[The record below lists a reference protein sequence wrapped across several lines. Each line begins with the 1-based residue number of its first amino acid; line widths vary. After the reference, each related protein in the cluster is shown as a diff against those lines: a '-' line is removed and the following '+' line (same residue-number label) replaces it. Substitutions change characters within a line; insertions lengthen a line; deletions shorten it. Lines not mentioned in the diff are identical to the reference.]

1 MTIPLIEIKHI
12 CKSYNSI
19 TILNNVSFTVQP
31 GEFLTLLGPSGCG
44 KTTLLRMISGF
55 EKPSSGEI
63 FINGQC
69 VNHLPPQK
77 RDVHTVFQSYA
88 LFPHLSVFE
97 NVAFALRCKRID
109 KDEITQR
116 VNESL
121 RLVQLESFATRNSL
135 QLSGGQ
141 QQRVAIAR
149 AIINRPQVL
158 LLDEPLSSLDYRLRK
173 AMQYELKQLQK
184 TLNMTFIFVTHD
196 QEEALSMSDRIVIFN
211 HGDIEQIG
219 TPRDVYETPSN
230 LHVAK
235 FIGEANIFDIHVD
248 ALDGT
253 EVITTIG
260 STSLRC
266 NNTGNYKVGD
276 KVHLIVRP
284 EDIRVWSEAEIPDTK
299 GMLPG
304 KIVDIIY
311 KGSTVDLK
319 VALSDGKIINASEF
333 FDEDDET
340 LEYLV
345 DELVW
350 VHWLTGWE
358 VLLPYENASIP
369 SPHGAKMSRSDE

>member
-1 MTIPLIEIKHI
+1 MIPLIEIKNV
-12 CKSYNSI
+12 CKSYHSL
-19 TILNNVSFTVQP
+19 TILKDISFSVQP

-55 EKPSSGEI
+55 EQPTSGEI
-63 FINGQC
+63 YINGLC
-69 VNHLPPQK
+69 VNQLPPQK

-97 NVAFALRCKRID
+97 NVAFALRCQRIAE
-109 KDEITQR
+109 DEIIER
-116 VNESL
+116 VNQSL
-121 RLVQLESFATRNSL
+121 QLVQLGTFGARNIK

-149 AIINRPQVL
+149 AIINRPRVL
-158 LLDEPLSSLDYRLRK
+158 LLDEPLSSLDHRLRQ

-211 HGDIEQIG
+211 HGHIEQIG

-230 LHVAK
+230 LHVAT
-235 FIGEANIFDIHVD
+235 FIGEANIFEIEVQGI
-248 ALDGT
+248 DGQHLIT
-253 EVITTIG
+253 EIE

-266 NNTGNYKVGD
+266 KNTGHYKPGD
-276 KVHLIVRP
+276 ALHLIVRP
-284 EDIRVWSEAEIPDTK
+284 EDIRVWSETEVPDTN

-311 KGSTVDLK
+311 KGSTVDLT
-319 VALSDGKIINASEF
+319 VALSSGKLINASEF
-333 FDEDDET
+333 FDEDDDK
-340 LEYLV
+340 LEYLPN
-345 DELVW
+345 EAVW
-350 VHWLTGWE
+350 VHWVTGWE
-358 VLLPYENASIP
+358 VLLPHEN
-369 SPHGAKMSRSDE
+369 

>member
-1 MTIPLIEIKHI
+1 MPIPLIEMKQV
-12 CKSYNSI
+12 CKSYG
-19 TILNNVSFTVQP
+19 TVAILNNISLTVHP

-55 EKPSSGEI
+55 EQPSAGEI
-63 FINGQC
+63 YINGQC

-97 NVAFALRCKRID
+97 NVAFALRCQRINNE
-109 KDEITQR
+109 EIDAR
-116 VNESL
+116 VDDAL
-121 RLVQLESFATRNSL
+121 RLVQLEAFATRSIR

-149 AIINRPQVL
+149 AIINRPKVL

-184 TLNMTFIFVTHD
+184 TLSMTFVFVTHD

-211 HGDIEQIG
+211 HGHIEQVG
-219 TPRDVYETPSN
+219 TPREVYETPAN

-235 FIGEANIFDIHVD
+235 FIGEANIFDIDIHGVD
-248 ALDGT
+248 KQNLL
-253 EVITTIG
+253 TTIE
-260 STSLRC
+260 STPLQC
-266 NNTGNYKVGD
+266 KNTGNYQAGD

-284 EDIRVWSEAEIPDTK
+284 EDIRVWGETEVTDTE

-304 KIVDIIY
+304 KIIDIVY

-319 VALSDGKIINASEF
+319 VKLPSGKIINASEF
-333 FDEDDET
+333 FDEDDDK
-340 LEYLV
+340 LEYSPN
-345 DELVW
+345 ETVW
-350 VHWLTGWE
+350 VHWVTGWE
-358 VLLPYENASIP
+358 VLLPYEN
-369 SPHGAKMSRSDE
+369 

>member
-1 MTIPLIEIKHI
+1 MPIPLIEIKQLS
-12 CKSYNSI
+12 KAYGSAD
-19 TILNNVSFTVQP
+19 ILNNISLDVHP

-44 KTTLLRMISGF
+44 KTTLLRLISGF
-55 EKPSSGEI
+55 EQPSSGEI
-63 FINGQC
+63 YINGQC

-97 NVAFALRCKRID
+97 NVAFALRCQKIAHG
-109 KDEITQR
+109 EVEQR
-116 VNESL
+116 VKDAL
-121 RLVQLESFATRNSL
+121 RLVQLEAFSSRSIR

-184 TLNMTFIFVTHD
+184 TLSITFIFVTHD

-211 HGDIEQIG
+211 HGRIEQIG
-219 TPRDVYETPSN
+219 TPREVYETPAN
-230 LHVAK
+230 LHVAQ
-235 FIGEANIFDIHVD
+235 FIGEANIFEIDVHAVD
-248 ALDGT
+248 KQHLKT
-253 EVITTIG
+253 KIE
-260 STSLRC
+260 STLLLC
-266 NNTGNYKVGD
+266 KNTGNYQPGEKAY
-276 KVHLIVRP
+276 LIVRP
-284 EDIRVWSEAEIPDTK
+284 EDIRVWGETEVSDST

-319 VALSDGKIINASEF
+319 VKLSSGKIINASEF
-333 FDEDDET
+333 FDEDDDK
-340 LEYLV
+340 LEYAPN
-345 DELVW
+345 ETVW

-358 VLLPYENASIP
+358 VLLPYAS
-369 SPHGAKMSRSDE
+369 